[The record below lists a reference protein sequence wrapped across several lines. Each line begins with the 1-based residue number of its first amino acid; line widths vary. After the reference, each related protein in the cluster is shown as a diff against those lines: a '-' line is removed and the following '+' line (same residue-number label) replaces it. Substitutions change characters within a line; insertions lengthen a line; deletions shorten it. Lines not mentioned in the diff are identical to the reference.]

1 MFGMRVMSDSIEK
14 VAGAKLRR
22 ILEIFTTNR
31 FTGMVVGIVFTG
43 IIQSSSACTAMV
55 VSFVNAGLM
64 NLYQAAGVIFGAN
77 IGTTITSQLVSFNLS
92 AYAPL
97 ILLSGVLVVMFCGKE
112 KVKKFAEIIIGFGV
126 LFLGLSTMSSSM
138 ASMREVPEVVNL
150 LSSLKN
156 PYHCGTAFD
165 IGYPKLLR
173 YGQHR
178 ALVGQ
183 SGSALLTY
191 YLVHHFGL

>member
-1 MFGMRVMSDSIEK
+1 
-14 VAGAKLRR
+14 
-22 ILEIFTTNR
+22 
-31 FTGMVVGIVFTG
+31 
-43 IIQSSSACTAMV
+43 
-55 VSFVNAGLM
+55 M

-156 PYHCGTAFD
+156 PFMAT
-165 IGYPKLLR
+165 I
-173 YGQHR
+173 
-178 ALVGQ
+178 V
-183 SGSALLTY
+183 
-191 YLVHHFGL
+191 

>member
-1 MFGMRVMSDSIEK
+1 MDVSILFSMAGGLGLFLFGMRVMSDSIEK

-31 FTGMVVGIVFTG
+31 FTGMLVGIVFTG

-92 AYAPL
+92 EYAHL
-97 ILLSGVLVVMFCGKE
+97 IILVGVLISMF
-112 KVKKFAEIIIGFGV
+112 
-126 LFLGLSTMSSSM
+126 S
-138 ASMREVPEVVNL
+138 
-150 LSSLKN
+150 
-156 PYHCGTAFD
+156 
-165 IGYPKLLR
+165 
-173 YGQHR
+173 
-178 ALVGQ
+178 
-183 SGSALLTY
+183 
-191 YLVHHFGL
+191 